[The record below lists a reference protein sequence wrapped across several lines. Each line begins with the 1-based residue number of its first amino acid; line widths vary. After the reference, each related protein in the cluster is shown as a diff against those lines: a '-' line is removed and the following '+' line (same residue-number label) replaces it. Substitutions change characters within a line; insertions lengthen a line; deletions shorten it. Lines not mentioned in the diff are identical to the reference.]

1 MSNIINAL
9 KADETVKKY
18 IELRTKIME
27 NDEYM
32 AILKSDLS
40 LNKAKIDNSP
50 MEMVINEYIELEK
63 MVRSDLEMISIII
76 NNEINI
82 NFLD

>member
-1 MSNIINAL
+1 MNSIISAL

-18 IELRTKIME
+18 IELRTKIMG

-40 LNKAKIDNSP
+40 LNKAKIDNYP
-50 MEMVINEYIELEK
+50 MAIVIDEYIELEK

>member
-1 MSNIINAL
+1 
-9 KADETVKKY
+9 
-18 IELRTKIME
+18 ME

>member
-76 NNEINI
+76 NNHSIK
-82 NFLD
+82 F

>member
-1 MSNIINAL
+1 LSNIINAL